1 MMKDNK
7 RFITSYRSVSGMLTV
22 LLMAISVSI
31 PEKVQAASDYI
42 ERASLFA
49 SDASADR
56 RFGRDVAIDG
66 DTMVVGQVNGE
77 RAYVFERN
85 GSGWSEQ
92 AILTPSDSLG
102 GNFGVYV
109 AIHGDTIVVGA
120 PYQAGFTGAVYIF
133 VRAGNQWTEQQKL
146 TPTNPQTFDR
156 FGSAIAIQGDHLLIG
171 TPQKDSHGT
180 DSGQV
185 DYYLRTG
192 TNWALS
198 QQLVSNDIGAG
209 DLFGRSIAL
218 HDQTAVVGS
227 PRGDGNLGD
236 AEVFTLSNG
245 VWSEQQSL
253 NNLGGTAYEQFGSSV
268 AIHQDTIAVAIP
280 SVQNSATSNTGA
292 ISVYTRNG
300 GSWSLQ
306 ATLTSDT
313 PSSTQSLGI
322 DVALQN
328 NKLFA
333 GTLSPDPAEA
343 EVIAF
348 ERTGNTWTI
357 VQKISA
363 SSGLFS
369 DVFGYST
376 DVDGHTLVVGAPGVD
391 LYQPDQG
398 SVSDAGAVYV
408 FEADRD
414 EDGIPDGTDNCPEIA
429 NPGQEDADNDGIGD
443 LCDAHLLRF
452 YLHGLNVPGTAGGF
466 TMNLTAPATPT
477 PLTLN
482 LINAPQW
489 YSEPALDGSF
499 EAGHFTLSFPCT
511 LGLSLPTTYGLH
523 RTAPDGT

>member
-7 RFITSYRSVSGMLTV
+7 RFITSYRSVSGMLTA

-42 ERASLFA
+42 ESASLFA
-49 SDASADR
+49 SDASANA
-56 RFGRDVAIDG
+56 RFGWDVAIDG
-66 DTMVVGQVNGE
+66 DTMVVGQQTGN

-92 AILTPSDSLG
+92 AILTPSDNMG
-102 GNFGVYV
+102 GRFGQFV
-109 AIHGDTIVVGA
+109 AIHGDTVVVSA
-120 PYQAGFTGAVYIF
+120 PIQGQDTGAVYIF

-146 TPTNPQTFDR
+146 TPTNPQTLDL
-156 FGSAIAIQGDHLLIG
+156 FGSAIAIQGDRLLIG
-171 TPQKDSHGT
+171 TPRKDNHGT

-192 TNWALS
+192 TSWALS
-198 QQLVSNDIGAG
+198 QQFVSNDIGA
-209 DLFGRSIAL
+209 DDNFGYSVAL

-227 PRGDGNLGD
+227 PLGDGHLGD
-236 AEVFTLSNG
+236 VEVFTLSNG
-245 VWSEQQSL
+245 VWTEQQSL
-253 NNLGGTAYEQFGSSV
+253 KNPGGAANDGFGASV
-268 AIHQDTIAVAIP
+268 AIHQDTIAVGIPYVENSAIP
-280 SVQNSATSNTGA
+280 EAGA

-306 ATLTSDT
+306 AMLTSDT
-313 PSSTQSLGI
+313 PSNQSLGI

-333 GTLSPDPAEA
+333 GTETPDPADA

-363 SSGLFS
+363 SSELFS

-376 DVDGHTLVVGAPGVD
+376 DVDGHTLVVGAPGTNKNLVEQKSI
-391 LYQPDQG
+391 L
-398 SVSDAGAVYV
+398 DAGAVYV

-414 EDGIPDGTDNCPEIA
+414 GDGIPDGTDNCPEIA

-443 LCDAHLLRF
+443 LCDA
-452 YLHGLNVPGTAGGF
+452 
-466 TMNLTAPATPT
+466 
-477 PLTLN
+477 
-482 LINAPQW
+482 
-489 YSEPALDGSF
+489 
-499 EAGHFTLSFPCT
+499 
-511 LGLSLPTTYGLH
+511 
-523 RTAPDGT
+523 